1 VLSGEPDRS
10 AYSEVMKKEG
20 AMPIIGWDP
29 FRGIADMQDRFDS
42 ALGRGGRS
50 LRGSPGES
58 WVPPVDVYGGN
69 GRDLKIAVELPG
81 VRREDIEV
89 TVEDSTLT
97 LRGEKRMDPTV
108 QSDRV
113 QRLERTYGTFRRAF
127 TLPHTVDA
135 TNVQAEYRNGVLTLR
150 VPLREETKP
159 RQISIKAPA

>member
-1 VLSGEPDRS
+1 
-10 AYSEVMKKEG
+10 MKKEG
-20 AMPIIGWDP
+20 AMPFIGWDP

-42 ALGRGGRS
+42 ALGRDGRS
-50 LRGSPGES
+50 AGES
-58 WVPPVDVYGGN
+58 WVPPVNVYGGN
-69 GRDLKIAVELPG
+69 GRDLKIAVDLPG

-108 QSDRV
+108 RSDRV

-135 TNVQAEYRNGVLTLR
+135 TNVQAEYRNGVLTLK